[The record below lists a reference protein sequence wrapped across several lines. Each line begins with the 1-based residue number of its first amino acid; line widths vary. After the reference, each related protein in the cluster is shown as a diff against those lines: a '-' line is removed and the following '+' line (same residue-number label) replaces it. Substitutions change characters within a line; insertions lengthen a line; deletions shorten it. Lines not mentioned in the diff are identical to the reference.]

1 MKLLCGDYRTQSGTA
16 SALEESQL
24 VTSQPTMI
32 MGTLMENLLYGIVP
46 DAAFDEHGLLKD
58 PLPELVCLPASEECM
73 WRLCKAAGVSRVL
86 IGDTFEKGKWAS
98 QQLTKVMPWLPR
110 ADSVQI
116 GLVRALL
123 HRPSVLLL
131 LRVGSD
137 WSLDEQASLHCI
149 IEAYLTCNGDIEQM
163 VDEIEAGNPKKLTG
177 ATSLNSVVI
186 CAADPL
192 LGARLNME
200 RDMVLTIETPSR
212 ATFKKVAD
220 GLNDKAITD
229 DLPPTQGAP

>member
-1 MKLLCGDYRTQSGTA
+1 ML
-16 SALEESQL
+16 
-24 VTSQPTMI
+24 
-32 MGTLMENLLYGIVP
+32 
-46 DAAFDEHGLLKD
+46 
-58 PLPELVCLPASEECM
+58 
-73 WRLCKAAGVSRVL
+73 
-86 IGDTFEKGKWAS
+86 
-98 QQLTKVMPWLPR
+98 WLPR

-137 WSLDEQASLHCI
+137 WCLDEQASLHSI
-149 IEAYLTCNGDIEQM
+149 IEAYLTCNGDIDQM
-163 VDEIEAGNPKKLTG
+163 VDEIEAGNPKKLTE

-192 LGARLNME
+192 LVARLNME

-212 ATFKKVAD
+212 VTFKKAAD
-220 GLNDKAITD
+220 GLKEKDVAG
-229 DLPPTQGAP
+229 DLPVTEL